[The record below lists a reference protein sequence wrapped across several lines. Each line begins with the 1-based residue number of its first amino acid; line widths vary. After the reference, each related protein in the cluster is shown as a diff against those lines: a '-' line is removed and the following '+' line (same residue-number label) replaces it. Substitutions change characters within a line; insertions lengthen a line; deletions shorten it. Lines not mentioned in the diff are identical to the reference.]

1 MEDNCFIEF
10 FWFLSNINMKNTN
23 IFKAINS
30 YNKLVQKLLFCGYLL
45 CCMFTGITSYFSPN
59 FIKYIKLFIANSTP
73 FDYQRNSASFQLC
86 FLFGELFILV
96 LSLLAFAIVQ
106 DFFFLVVCLTRYC
119 AYLTCG
125 LLFLTQQIF
134 PVKH

>member
-30 YNKLVQKLLFCGYLL
+30 YNKLDQKLLFCGYLL
-45 CCMFTGITSYFSPN
+45 CYMFTGITSYFSPN

-73 FDYQRNSASFQLC
+73 FDYQRNSASF
-86 FLFGELFILV
+86 
-96 LSLLAFAIVQ
+96 
-106 DFFFLVVCLTRYC
+106 
-119 AYLTCG
+119 
-125 LLFLTQQIF
+125 
-134 PVKH
+134 